1 MKKYKKKYTYI
12 PPEEIPSMSQEELLK
27 RCSWLINW
35 CATKY
40 WTDKSSLKDAKQIA
54 SMVVLNKQPA
64 FDPSRNVN
72 FEGWVKVY
80 IQNALVQ
87 GSLNHCCPVSFPEK
101 QFRIGKFP
109 RPVSV
114 HFGYESQES
123 EGCDENAC
131 TDGFDVP
138 VSIVPTAPETITLY
152 EREELLDSLHS
163 KVFAAID
170 NLPEDERQK
179 ALTYLSASKFQQG
192 TKKHREGRM
201 AVRRIAASMKA
212 EANLLFGELT

>member
-12 PPEEIPSMSQEELLK
+12 PPEEIPSMPQEELLK
-27 RCSWLINW
+27 RCSWLIDS
-35 CATKY
+35 CAVRY
-40 WTDKSSLKDAKQIA
+40 WTDKTALEDARQIA
-54 SMVVLNKQPA
+54 SMVILNKQPA

-87 GSLNHCCPVSFPEK
+87 GSLNHCSPISFPEK
-101 QFRIGKFP
+101 QARLGKYP
-109 RPVSV
+109 RPIAVILA
-114 HFGYESQES
+114 YETPEPQL
-123 EGCDENAC
+123 CDVEI
-131 TDGFDVP
+131 P
-138 VSIVPTAPETITLY
+138 VTPTAPETITLH

-163 KVFAAID
+163 KLFAAID

-179 ALTYLSASKFQQG
+179 ALAYLSVSKFQQG
-192 TKKHREGRM
+192 TKKHREGCM
-201 AVRRIAASMKA
+201 IVRRIAASMKA